1 MIVYME
7 NEEEIVQEYLSKI
20 INLGITDTKITKYII
35 TKYND
40 IPYLNFAQF
49 MKDSNIEKEEAEKF
63 LKDNGYNNFAEFQS
77 NVAKFIISMLR
88 ANDTSDLSHNTSF
101 SKSDIA
107 DIFKTI
113 FEVETSNMSNMI
125 SSLNYDKI
133 TDLINDIITSTE
145 VIIIGTRASITLAQY
160 SSYILN
166 KIGINV
172 KKITSADTSSFD
184 NIQNF
189 DRSSLVIAFGF
200 PRYPKETIKLL
211 NYFNRKNFKI
221 ISITDNINSP
231 LCNFSSYSIFV
242 QAYSLAYTDSF
253 INGLA
258 LINAIAIAIGK
269 IDNKKVIK
277 RLNDFEETAKSLEYY
292 F

>member
-1 MIVYME
+1 ME
-7 NEEEIVQEYLSKI
+7 HEEERVKEYLSKI
-20 INLGITDTKITKYII
+20 INIEATDNKITKYIL

-40 IPYLNFAQF
+40 IPYFNFAQF
-49 MKDSNIEKEEAEKF
+49 MKDLKIGEEEAEIF

-77 NVAKFIISMLR
+77 NVTKCIIDLIH
-88 ANDTSDLSHNTSF
+88 TSDNSYLYPNTSIN
-101 SKSDIA
+101 KSNIE

-113 FEVETSNMSNMI
+113 IEVETSNINDMI
-125 SSLNYDKI
+125 SSINYNKV
-133 TDLINDIITSTE
+133 TDLINDIITSPE

-160 SSYILN
+160 ASYILN

-189 DRSSLVIAFGF
+189 DRSSLIIAFGF

-221 ISITDNINSP
+221 ISITDNVNSP

-253 INGLA
+253 TNGLA
-258 LINAIAIAIGK
+258 LINTIAIVIGK

>member
-1 MIVYME
+1 ME
-7 NEEEIVQEYLSKI
+7 EKLMKSLSQCL
-20 INLGITDTKITKYII
+20 NLEKTDYNITKYISE
-35 TKYND
+35 KYQD

-49 MKDSNIEKEEAEKF
+49 MRDLKLSEEDAFNF
-63 LKDNGYNNFAEFQS
+63 LRVNGFNNFTEFQS
-77 NVAKFIISMLR
+77 IITENIINF
-88 ANDTSDLSHNTSF
+88 NDIENLYKKASYNKTE
-101 SKSDIA
+101 IA
-107 DIFKTI
+107 DILTTVT
-113 FEVETSNMSNMI
+113 EVEAGNMNTML
-125 SSLNYDKI
+125 SSLDYNKL
-133 TDLINDIITSTE
+133 TDLINDIMESPE

-221 ISITDNINSP
+221 ISITDNPKSP
-231 LCNFSSYSIFV
+231 LCNFSSYSLFV
-242 QAYSLAYTDSF
+242 YAYSLAYTDSF
-253 INGLA
+253 INGLV
-258 LINAIAIAIGK
+258 LINTIAIAIGK
-269 IDNKKVIK
+269 LDNKRVIK

>member
-1 MIVYME
+1 
-7 NEEEIVQEYLSKI
+7 
-20 INLGITDTKITKYII
+20 
-35 TKYND
+35 
-40 IPYLNFAQF
+40 
-49 MKDSNIEKEEAEKF
+49 
-63 LKDNGYNNFAEFQS
+63 
-77 NVAKFIISMLR
+77 
-88 ANDTSDLSHNTSF
+88 
-101 SKSDIA
+101 
-107 DIFKTI
+107 
-113 FEVETSNMSNMI
+113 MSNLLA
-125 SSLNYDKI
+125 SLEHDKFCQ
-133 TDLINDIITSTE
+133 LIEDIITTPE

-160 SSYILN
+160 ASYILN

-189 DRSSLVIAFGF
+189 DRSSLIIAFGF
-200 PRYPKETIKLL
+200 HRYPKETIKLL

-221 ISITDNINSP
+221 ISITDNSKSP
-231 LCNFSSYSIFV
+231 LCNFSSYSIFI

-253 INGLA
+253 INGFV
-258 LINAIAIAIGK
+258 LINTIAIAIGK